1 MLYIEKSSGKE
12 ISGVPGK
19 QAVGVGI
26 FSQDWKEW
34 SEEGRTL
41 SRTNRHMDSDCKI
54 YRVRYQEISQAPVA
68 ETRMQ
73 GREWQI
79 GVKKKHTEYSY

>member
-34 SEEGRTL
+34 SGRQDAVQDKQTYGL
-41 SRTNRHMDSDCKI
+41 GLQDIQGQISGNITSTSSRNWNAR
-54 YRVRYQEISQAPVA
+54 
-68 ETRMQ
+68 
-73 GREWQI
+73 
-79 GVKKKHTEYSY
+79 